1 MIAYNQDDAIMD
13 RILMMS
19 SSKRSSP
26 LAKKRSKSENDSDL
40 KDDSCIRD
48 INLGG
53 AEDDLEELD
62 LQLSDDD
69 SNENDNSDEES
80 ESAQERSDEQSANI
94 DKSSSADVDE
104 NDVKYNLKCDANG
117 GP

>member
-1 MIAYNQDDAIMD
+1 MIAYNQDEAIMD

-19 SSKRSSP
+19 SKRSSP
-26 LAKKRSKSENDSDL
+26 LVKKRSKSENGSDL

-53 AEDDLEELD
+53 GELD
-62 LQLSDDD
+62 LQLSNDD
-69 SNENDNSDEES
+69 SNENENSDEES
-80 ESAQERSDEQSANI
+80 ESAQERSDEQSANV

-104 NDVKYNLKCDANG
+104 NDVKFNLKFDAKS

>member
-1 MIAYNQDDAIMD
+1 MIAYNQDEAIID

-19 SSKRSSP
+19 SSQRSSS
-26 LAKKRSKSENDSDL
+26 LVRKRSKSENGSDL
-40 KDDSCIRD
+40 KDGCIRD

-53 AEDDLEELD
+53 EELD
-62 LQLSDDD
+62 LELSNDD
-69 SNENDNSDEES
+69 SNENENSDEES

-94 DKSSSADVDE
+94 DKSSSADVDV
-104 NDVKYNLKCDANG
+104 NDVKSDLKFVAKS

>member
-1 MIAYNQDDAIMD
+1 MIAYNQDEAIMD

-19 SSKRSSP
+19 SKRSSP
-26 LAKKRSKSENDSDL
+26 LVKKRSKSENGSDL
-40 KDDSCIRD
+40 KDGSCIRD

-53 AEDDLEELD
+53 GELD
-62 LQLSDDD
+62 LQLSNDD
-69 SNENDNSDEES
+69 SNENENSDEES
-80 ESAQERSDEQSANI
+80 ESAQERSDEQSANV

-104 NDVKYNLKCDANG
+104 NDVKFNLKFDAKS